1 MGAIVDEP
9 RFHGHLT
16 GRQNLK
22 ILAAARGGDAGTQI
36 GPALDRTRLTQ
47 RADDKVS
54 AYSMGMRQRLGL
66 AACLLADP
74 LLLILD
80 EPMNGLDPAGMHE
93 MRDML
98 RSLTGEGRTIV
109 LSSHLLDE
117 VERTCDQVAIVD
129 HGKVIRQGPIGEL
142 TEGAGVAVEVQCS
155 DPPAAARA
163 LGQPA
168 IASRVTLT
176 EGGLTVTLAAG
187 PAQRAG
193 RRHQPPPGR
202 GRDLRLRPAPDARP
216 AGGLVPVRDK
226 PLRRR
231 TVTEHSLAIGGRGS
245 WVPPWPLIS
254 AKFLELGKRRVL
266 MTVTVAFT
274 IALPVIFYGI
284 RLTYHLSDP
293 ARYAPAGAP
302 DAFATAGTVMD
313 EFGFIIAT
321 ALGATAGT
329 ADLTDGMFR
338 HLVITGRSRL
348 ALYLARIPAGL
359 SILLPLAAA
368 GFAVACLVTAF
379 LGSPEPASAV
389 TVSPGDMIRSGL
401 WLELDLLIGFTV
413 GLGLGS
419 LMGQRTV
426 PVILLIVLE
435 IIITPALADH
445 ALPHFIN
452 GERLV
457 IGVAMDQLKPAALA
471 GGTTI
476 GPGGGPRVPHLPPMP
491 TWAMITVIA
500 GWIVGWSAIGAW
512 KMATRDA

>member
-1 MGAIVDEP
+1 V
-9 RFHGHLT
+9 
-16 GRQNLK
+16 
-22 ILAAARGGDAGTQI
+22 TQ
-36 GPALDRTRLTQ
+36 P
-47 RADDKVS
+47 
-54 AYSMGMRQRLGL
+54 
-66 AACLLADP
+66 
-74 LLLILD
+74 
-80 EPMNGLDPAGMHE
+80 
-93 MRDML
+93 
-98 RSLTGEGRTIV
+98 SLT
-109 LSSHLLDE
+109 
-117 VERTCDQVAIVD
+117 
-129 HGKVIRQGPIGEL
+129 
-142 TEGAGVAVEVQCS
+142 
-155 DPPAAARA
+155 
-163 LGQPA
+163 
-168 IASRVTLT
+168 
-176 EGGLTVTLAAG
+176 
-187 PAQRAG
+187 
-193 RRHQPPPGR
+193 
-202 GRDLRLRPAPDARP
+202 
-216 AGGLVPVRDK
+216 
-226 PLRRR
+226 
-231 TVTEHSLAIGGRGS
+231 IGGRGS

-254 AKFLELGKRRVL
+254 AKFLELRKRRVL

-274 IALPVIFYGI
+274 VALPVIFYGI
-284 RLTYHLSDP
+284 RLIYHLSDP
-293 ARYAPAGAP
+293 AVYAPAGAP
-302 DAFATAGTVMD
+302 GAFATAGTVMD

-359 SILLPLAAA
+359 CLLLGLAAA
-368 GFAVACLVTAF
+368 GFTVACLVTAF

-389 TVSPGDMIRSGL
+389 AVSPAGMIRSGL
-401 WLELDLLIGFTV
+401 WLQLDLVIGFTV

-457 IGVAMDQLKPAALA
+457 AGVAMDQLKPAALA

-476 GPGGGPRVPHLPPMP
+476 GPGGGPRELHLPPMP
-491 TWAMITVIA
+491 GWALITVIA